1 MKQEFT
7 LRTLGVAIGLA
18 LAAPALFAQTPAAAP
33 KPVSPPA
40 VVKPAAPV
48 TAPAV
53 AQAKPAAAAATPAA
67 PATPAPAAGTPA
79 VPGAPADPNAPP
91 PAPPPPPLSDIIFT
105 NGDVITLDDKR
116 PAAQAVAVKGTKII
130 AVGKAK
136 EILARWKSE
145 GTEVVDLAGK
155 TLVPGFVD
163 AWGQMSRLGLYSVA
177 APLQPPPAGSVTDVN
192 GLVRSLR
199 DWSKGDLAQR
209 FGWVIGYGYDDSRLR
224 EQRPLTRQDLDAVSA
239 DKPVLVIHHSGRQVV
254 LNSRA
259 LELAGITRDSAN
271 PPAGSIGRWPGSREP
286 DGVLDGA
293 AAAALLGALPKLS
306 ADDRQALIQQGQT
319 LYLQNGY
326 TTAVEGRATPEDLA
340 LYTQAADTGALK
352 LDVMIYADLASAGS
366 ALKSHKSVGPKYYK
380 NRLRLAG
387 VSFAL
392 DGVAEDRSAW
402 LTQPYQLPPPGK
414 RSAYSGYPWATDEA
428 AAELFTRAAAGGWPV
443 AVQANGDAAIDQ
455 AIAGL
460 RAAAAVQPAS
470 PTADQPSKLP
480 AKQRARQ
487 PLSDAAR
494 QPAPPRPPLLVG
506 AQAVGDAQL
515 DELKEAGAAVSFAPQ
530 RLALSLA
537 ALKDYTLGPERAAR
551 FAPAAAA
558 QARGLPVM
566 LHADPARLDPSPF
579 ALMAAAIKR
588 PLGEDQQLAPLDA
601 LKAVTLQ
608 PARQL
613 GEEKVKGSIA
623 AGKLAD
629 FAVLSAN
636 PLKTPAD
643 KLGEIRVV
651 GTVKEGVTVFSSNEG
666 GVPITR

>member
-1 MKQEFT
+1 MKPKFT
-7 LRTLGVAIGLA
+7 LRTLGAAIGLA
-18 LAAPALFAQTPAAAP
+18 LATPPLFAQTPAAAP
-33 KPVSPPA
+33 KPVNA
-40 VVKPAAPV
+40 PAA
-48 TAPAV
+48 A
-53 AQAKPAAAAATPAA
+53 AKPAATTTAPAAATAKAAAGPAA
-67 PATPAPAAGTPA
+67 TPSAPAAATGTAPAPGTTPA
-79 VPGAPADPNAPP
+79 PGAPADPNAPP

-116 PAAQAVAVKGTKII
+116 PAAQAVAIKGTKIV
-130 AVGKAK
+130 AVGKSK
-136 EILARWKSE
+136 DILARWKSE

-163 AWGQMSRLGLYSVA
+163 AWGQLSRLGLYSVA
-177 APLQPPPAGSVTDVN
+177 APLQPPPGGSVSDIS
-192 GLVRSLR
+192 GLVRTLR
-199 DWSKGDLAQR
+199 DWSRGDLAQR
-209 FGWVIGYGYDDSRLR
+209 FGWIIGYGYDDSRLR

-254 LNSRA
+254 LNGKA

-271 PPAGSIGRWPGSREP
+271 PPAGNIGRWPGSKEP

-293 AAAALLGALPKLS
+293 AAAAVLGALPKLS

-352 LDVMIYADLASAGS
+352 LDVMIYADLASAGN
-366 ALKSHKSVGPKYYK
+366 ALKGHKSVGPKYYK

-387 VSFAL
+387 VSLAL

-402 LTQPYQLPPPGK
+402 MSQPYQLPPPGK
-414 RSAYSGYPWATDEA
+414 RSAYSGYPWASDEA
-428 AAELFTRAAAGGWPV
+428 ATDLITRAYAGGWPV

-460 RAAAAVQPAS
+460 RAAAAKQPG
-470 PTADQPSKLP
+470 KG
-480 AKQRARQ
+480 
-487 PLSDAAR
+487 
-494 QPAPPRPPLLVG
+494 RPPLLVG
-506 AQAVGDAQL
+506 AQALRDDQL
-515 DELKEAGAAVSFAPQ
+515 DGLKEVGAAVTFAPQ
-530 RLALSLA
+530 RLALSLT
-537 ALKDYTLGPERAAR
+537 ALKDYTLGPERSAR
-551 FAPAAAA
+551 FAPAASSL
-558 QARGLPVM
+558 ARGLPVM

-579 ALMAAAIKR
+579 AVMAAAVKR
-588 PLGEDQQLAPLDA
+588 HVGEDQQLAPLDA

-636 PLKTPAD
+636 PLKAPAD

>member
-7 LRTLGVAIGLA
+7 LRTLGAAIGLA

-40 VVKPAAPV
+40 AVKPAAVPV
-48 TAPAV
+48 AAPSAV
-53 AQAKPAAAAATPAA
+53 QPKPAASAAATPAA
-67 PATPAPAAGTPA
+67 PAAPAAPAPAAGTPPA
-79 VPGAPADPNAPP
+79 ADPNAAP

-105 NGDVITLDDKR
+105 NGDVLTLDDKR

-130 AVGKAK
+130 AVGKSK

-163 AWGQMSRLGLYSVA
+163 AWGQLSRLGLYSVA
-177 APLQPPPAGSVTDVN
+177 APLQPPPAGSVSDVS

-199 DWSKGDLAQR
+199 DWSKGELAQR

-224 EQRPLTRQDLDAVSA
+224 EQRPLSRQDLDAVSA

-271 PPAGSIGRWPGSREP
+271 PPAGSIGRWPGSKEP

-352 LDVMIYADLASAGS
+352 LDVMLYADLASAGS
-366 ALKSHKSVGPKYYK
+366 ALKGHKSIGPRYYK

-414 RSAYSGYPWATDEA
+414 RSAYSGYPWASGEA

-460 RAAAAVQPAS
+460 RAAAGQPAS
-470 PTADQPSKLP
+470 QPTAQPAKPASRQRGRQPSGEP
-480 AKQRARQ
+480 T
-487 PLSDAAR
+487 PL
-494 QPAPPRPPLLVG
+494 RPPLLVG
-506 AQAVGDAQL
+506 AQTVGNAQL
-515 DELKEAGAAVSFAPQ
+515 DALKEAGAAISFAPQ

-558 QARGLPVM
+558 QARGLPVL

-579 ALMAAAIKR
+579 AVMAAAVKR

-601 LKAVTLQ
+601 LKALTLQ

-613 GEEKVKGSIA
+613 GEEKLKGSIA